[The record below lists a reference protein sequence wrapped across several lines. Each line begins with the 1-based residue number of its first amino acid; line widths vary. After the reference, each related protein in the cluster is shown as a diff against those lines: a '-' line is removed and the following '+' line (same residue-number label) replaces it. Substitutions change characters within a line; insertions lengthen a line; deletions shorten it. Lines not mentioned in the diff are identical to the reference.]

1 MSTSLLHLHVSRG
14 KRSIVLDLTTDGGRA
29 TFLDLVASA
38 GAVVEAMRPGMP
50 WAPAGTLAADQ
61 LPFPV
66 RVVGAPRAHWARRH
80 PRHSRHE
87 LEARKC
93 QDCSRARS
101 RSRSARA
108 A

>member
-50 WAPAGTLAADQ
+50 WLGRDAGRGPVAVPRPGRWRAPGALGATPSPP
-61 LPFPV
+61 LPP
-66 RVVGAPRAHWARRH
+66 
-80 PRHSRHE
+80 
-87 LEARKC
+87 
-93 QDCSRARS
+93 
-101 RSRSARA
+101 
-108 A
+108 